1 MKKIIP
7 VFFIIILG
15 FIVLFYFK
23 QNNYSDKEKNPGGQD
38 AKEQGVDLVK
48 LEKDYKG
55 SIRAIFN
62 EYADNKDD
70 IRQVTDLKSR
80 LLDLKVPTELK
91 ALHLNLVLTMTKTES
106 YIQSGEEDDKL
117 AVERIIKETREKYPW
132 IN

>member
-15 FIVLFYFK
+15 FIVFFYYK
-23 QNNYSDKEKNPGGQD
+23 QNGYSDKEKDSGGQG
-38 AKEQGVDLVK
+38 AKEQVDLVK
-48 LEKDYKG
+48 LEKDYKE
-55 SIRAIFN
+55 SIRAVFN

-70 IRQVTDLKSR
+70 IRQVTALKGR

-106 YIQSGEEDDKL
+106 YVQSGEEDDKL